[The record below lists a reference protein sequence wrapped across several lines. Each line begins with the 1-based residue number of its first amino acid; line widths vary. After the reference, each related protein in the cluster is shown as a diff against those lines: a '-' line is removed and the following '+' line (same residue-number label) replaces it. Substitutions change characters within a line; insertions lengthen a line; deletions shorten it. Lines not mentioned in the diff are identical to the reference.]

1 MASFVLTLRDR
12 YSNDLSSKNI
22 YVPKLKL
29 VLRVAAPPPPTPDR
43 PMSASPSR
51 RRLSEAVAAA
61 AEAVEGRPAAEA
73 GAAKAEAEEV
83 AASWCVPEQPCP
95 RCLPPHAPLSLTP
108 CPAIYRAMPRYLPP
122 HAPLSIPPCAA
133 IHHPRHVAEDGRVAV
148 RFTTRTSPGP
158 IEPLSPATPTPP

>member
-61 AEAVEGRPAAEA
+61 AEAAEGKPAAEA
-73 GAAKAEAEEV
+73 GAAKAEAAEV
-83 AASWCVPEQPCP
+83 AASW
-95 RCLPPHAPLSLTP
+95 
-108 CPAIYRAMPRYLPP
+108 
-122 HAPLSIPPCAA
+122 
-133 IHHPRHVAEDGRVAV
+133 HVAEDGRVAV
-148 RFTTRTSPGP
+148 RFTPMSVQTKPVISAC
-158 IEPLSPATPTPP
+158 LYTP

>member
-1 MASFVLTLRDR
+1 MTLRDR

-61 AEAVEGRPAAEA
+61 AEAAEGKPAAEA
-73 GAAKAEAEEV
+73 GAAKAEAAEEA
-83 AASWCVPEQPCP
+83 AASW
-95 RCLPPHAPLSLTP
+95 
-108 CPAIYRAMPRYLPP
+108 
-122 HAPLSIPPCAA
+122 
-133 IHHPRHVAEDGRVAV
+133 HVAEDGRVAV
-148 RFTTRTSPGP
+148 RFTPMSVQTKPVISAC
-158 IEPLSPATPTPP
+158 LYTP